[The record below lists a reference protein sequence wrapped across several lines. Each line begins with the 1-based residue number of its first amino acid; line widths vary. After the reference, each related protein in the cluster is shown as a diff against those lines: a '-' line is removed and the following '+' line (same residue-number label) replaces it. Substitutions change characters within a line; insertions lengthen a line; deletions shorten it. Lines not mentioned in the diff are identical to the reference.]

1 MVDKGNNLEYE
12 MEKVMVKKKKQYVE
26 EQIFRIYPD
35 YPILVNDNIEWE
47 DKEKPLHF
55 HYYLQ
60 IEYCLEGSGVFK
72 SENRE
77 LKVKKNSIMIAAPN
91 MLHTTY
97 AEEGIYTRCVNLFID
112 IDDLVKLFPTGGTK
126 TKLQMVQESFRDVLD
141 LDGNEYPDILW
152 CVEEIVRLNKE
163 KRQNYK
169 MQTIGI
175 LFALLFKIYD
185 VFAGEKAE
193 GKKMENLPIMPAIEY
208 IFEHYMEQIK
218 VAQLAKACHFSESY
232 FRKVFLEMKGMGP
245 MDYVNSIRIREACR
259 KLLESTDTVR
269 VIGEK
274 CGYPSVT
281 TFERNFKQR
290 TGMLPSQWRE
300 SQKNVRKKDRNTF
313 EIKRI
318 YYDER

>member
-1 MVDKGNNLEYE
+1 MA
-12 MEKVMVKKKKQYVE
+12 KKKKQYVE

-47 DKEKPLHF
+47 EKEKPLHF
-55 HYYLQ
+55 HYYLE
-60 IEYCLEGSGVFK
+60 IGYCIEGSGIFK

-77 LKVKKNSIMIAAPN
+77 LKVKQNGIMIAAPN

-97 AEEGIYTRCVNLFID
+97 SDTGVYTRCANMFID
-112 IDDLVKLFPTGGTK
+112 LEDLVKLFPTGGTK
-126 TKLQMVQESFRDVLD
+126 TKLQMVQESFREVLSF
-141 LDGNEYPDILW
+141 DGNEYPDILW
-152 CVEEIVRLNKE
+152 SVEEIIRLNK
-163 KRQNYK
+163 KKKQNYK
-169 MQTIGI
+169 MQIIGI
-175 LFALLFKIYD
+175 LFALLFKICD
-185 VFAGEKAE
+185 VFAGEKTE
-193 GKKMENLPIMPAIEY
+193 SKKMENLPIMPAIEY
-208 IFEHYMEQIK
+208 IFDHYMEPIK
-218 VAQLAKACHFSESY
+218 VAQLAKTCHFSESY

-245 MDYVNSIRIREACR
+245 MNYVNSIRIREACR
-259 KLLESTDTVR
+259 MLLNSTDTVR

-300 SQKNVRKKDRNTF
+300 SQKNIRKKDRKIF

-318 YYDER
+318 YYNEE